1 MEATR
6 VNLSFS
12 QTSMVPNFVPANM
25 KSLLMATR
33 WMSSPVESDPTT
45 ILEESENI
53 LHQLKEKLVQQER
66 ILICNV
72 NNFGIELELAHTF
85 PAVASTEE
93 PQAKRKP
100 S

>member
-1 MEATR
+1 VSDANDVIFVLPPAILMEATR

-33 WMSSPVESDPTT
+33 WTSSPVDSDPTT

-53 LHQLKEKLVQQER
+53 LYQLKEKVSSAREYA
-66 ILICNV
+66 
-72 NNFGIELELAHTF
+72 LEQNKNRHIPFLRLH
-85 PAVASTEE
+85 
-93 PQAKRKP
+93 Q
-100 S
+100 